1 MKNILNYYYR
11 IIIDDNKI
19 NDNGYFSYNN
29 YLFCLYELKRNINEI
44 ESLNY
49 LNKLMLSRGININRI
64 VSNIFNQAIT
74 HHNNKNYCLLMINY
88 EYNMEAN
95 TKFIKAFEMKEL
107 DILKRNN
114 WSKLWS
120 VKIDYIEYQ
129 LNHISNH
136 YPILNDSVNY
146 YIGMAENA
154 ISYFNMLDLNNIELY
169 ISHRRINNENIY
181 NPLELVID
189 YKVRDIG
196 EYIKYNFFY
205 ENMSI
210 DEVKN
215 YLNKLYLNNI
225 DYVLLY
231 VRLLYPSYY
240 FDLYDK
246 IVNENINENKIN
258 KIIELSSSY
267 EELLY
272 EVYVLIRR
280 KINILGID
288 WINKK
293 YM

>member
-29 YLFCLYELKRNINEI
+29 CLFCLYELKRNINEI

-49 LNKLMLSRGININRI
+49 LNQLMLSRGISINKI
-64 VSNIFNQAIT
+64 INNIFNQTIT
-74 HHNNKNYCLLMINY
+74 YHDNKNYCLLMINY
-88 EYNMEAN
+88 EYDREAN
-95 TKFIKAFEMKEL
+95 TKFVKAFEMKEL

-120 VKIDYIEYQ
+120 MKIDYIEYQ
-129 LNHISNH
+129 INHISNH
-136 YPILNDSVNY
+136 YSILNDSVNY
-146 YIGMAENA
+146 YIGLAENA
-154 ISYFNMLDLNNIELY
+154 ITYFNMLDLNNVELY

-189 YKVRDIG
+189 YKARDIG
-196 EYIKYNFFY
+196 EYIKYNFFCK
-205 ENMSI
+205 NMSI
-210 DEVKN
+210 YEIKN
-215 YLNKLYLNNI
+215 YLSKLYLSNI

-246 IVNENINENKIN
+246 IINEDENENKIN

-272 EVYVLIRR
+272 EIYGLIKR
-280 KINILGID
+280 KINIIGID
-288 WINKK
+288 WINRK

>member
-29 YLFCLYELKRNINEI
+29 HLFCLYELKRNINEI
-44 ESLNY
+44 ESLYY
-49 LNKLMLSRGININRI
+49 LNKLMLSRGISINKI
-64 VSNIFNQAIT
+64 INNIFNQTIT
-74 HHNNKNYCLLMINY
+74 YHDNKNYCLLMINY
-88 EYNMEAN
+88 ECGTN
-95 TKFIKAFEMKEL
+95 TKFIKAFEIREL

-120 VKIDYIEYQ
+120 IKIDYIEYQ
-129 LNHISNH
+129 ISHISNH

-154 ISYFNMLDLNNIELY
+154 ISYFNMLDLNNVELY
-169 ISHRRINNENIY
+169 ISHRRINKENLY

-205 ENMSI
+205 KNMSI
-210 DEVKN
+210 YEIKN
-215 YLNKLYLNNI
+215 YLSKLYLSNI

-246 IVNENINENKIN
+246 IINENIDENKIN

>member
-19 NDNGYFSYNN
+19 NDSGYFSYNN
-29 YLFCLYELKRNINEI
+29 HLFCLYELKRNINEI
-44 ESLNY
+44 ESLYY
-49 LNKLMLSRGININRI
+49 LNKLMLSRGISINKI
-64 VSNIFNQAIT
+64 INNIFNQTIT
-74 HHNNKNYCLLMINY
+74 YHDNKNYCLLMINY
-88 EYNMEAN
+88 ECGTN
-95 TKFIKAFEMKEL
+95 TKFIKAFEIREL

-120 VKIDYIEYQ
+120 IKIDYIEYQ
-129 LNHISNH
+129 ISHISNH

-154 ISYFNMLDLNNIELY
+154 ISYFNMLDLSNVELY
-169 ISHRRINNENIY
+169 ISHRRINKENLY

-205 ENMSI
+205 KNMSI
-210 DEVKN
+210 YEIKS
-215 YLNKLYLNNI
+215 YLNKLYLSNI

-246 IVNENINENKIN
+246 IINENIDENKIN
-258 KIIELSSSY
+258 KIIELSSLY

>member
-11 IIIDDNKI
+11 IIIDDNII
-19 NDNGYFSYNN
+19 NDNGYFSYDNH
-29 YLFCLYELKRNINEI
+29 LFCLYELKRNINEI
-44 ESLNY
+44 ESLYY
-49 LNKLMLSRGININRI
+49 LNKLMLSRGISINKI
-64 VSNIFNQAIT
+64 ISNIFNQTIT
-74 HHNNKNYCLLMINY
+74 YHDNKNYCLLMINY
-88 EYNMEAN
+88 EYDREAN
-95 TKFIKAFEMKEL
+95 TKFVKTFEIREL

-114 WSKLWS
+114 WSKLWGM
-120 VKIDYIEYQ
+120 KIDYIEYQ
-129 LNHISNH
+129 INHINNH

-154 ISYFNMLDLNNIELY
+154 VFYFNMLDLNNVELY
-169 ISHRRINNENIY
+169 ISHRRLSNENIY

-189 YKVRDIG
+189 YKARDIG

-205 ENMSI
+205 KNMSI
-210 DEVKN
+210 NEVKD

-246 IVNENINENKIN
+246 IINENVDENKIN
-258 KIIELSSSY
+258 KIVELSSSY

-272 EVYVLIRR
+272 EIYMLIRR